1 MAAAGSTDRRVVRTR
16 TLLRDALVSLMSEK
30 GWDAVNVQSVCERA
44 NVGRST
50 FYSHFAD
57 KEELLVSGFDDLRKM
72 MTGLRDARG
81 GPIGFARALI
91 EHAYENRRL
100 FRALIGRRSGQV
112 VQQRFRA
119 LVLELMRQELAAAG
133 VAEDS
138 LDAVARYI
146 GGAFTE
152 LLIWSLDRAKPVSP
166 DELERLFQELT
177 RPVLERAR
185 RL

>member
-1 MAAAGSTDRRVVRTR
+1 M
-16 TLLRDALVSLMSEK
+16 
-30 GWDAVNVQSVCERA
+30 
-44 NVGRST
+44 
-50 FYSHFAD
+50 
-57 KEELLVSGFDDLRKM
+57 
-72 MTGLRDARG
+72 
-81 GPIGFARALI
+81 
-91 EHAYENRRL
+91 
-100 FRALIGRRSGQV
+100 
-112 VQQRFRA
+112 QQRFRA